1 MKAYDT
7 LYVVKKSDGK
17 NYFSIDKHELSY
29 KHEPEPNNA
38 EDESWWINS
47 FDGMNFLNIN
57 DFVNLVF
64 YR

>member
-1 MKAYDT
+1 M
-7 LYVVKKSDGK
+7 GK
-17 NYFSIDKHELSY
+17 ISLSIDKHELSY

-64 YR
+64 YRWKN